1 MAYKNQNPEQIARDK
16 IDQMLLKAGW
26 HIQSKKK
33 IKADLNNKK
42 KFKKKLLE
50 NTENFNNLN
59 G

>member
-1 MAYKNQNPEQIARDK
+1 MDVIIQVLP
-16 IDQMLLKAGW
+16 
-26 HIQSKKK
+26 QSKKK